1 MLGYVPSFLPE
12 FPQRYPKALF
22 NESFLR
28 DRHFGLQEYFKKIP
42 QKLFETPELTVF
54 LETLNVLGERGYN
67 TKSLE
72 RNIKLSSTLHVSRTK
87 QSTKSSYDNM
97 SSLAFYDSIK
107 ELKEHLIREKS
118 FALLK
123 VKEGERV
130 LEIGYGTG
138 HAIVDFAMAV
148 GQNGLVCGLDISEGM
163 MNKTQKRLIKEGI
176 NNWDNI
182 KLGLGDAS
190 QRLPYE
196 NASFDIAYMS
206 FTLELLGTPEMV
218 QLLNECNRVLDENG
232 RICIA
237 CLAKNSDGNI
247 AVKLYEWLYQNV
259 PFFMNCRPIFVKELL
274 EGTSYV
280 VEASEQLTAWA
291 IPIDIVVAKKYTH

>member
-1 MLGYVPSFLPE
+1 MSQVFLPE

-22 NESFLR
+22 NQSFLR
-28 DRHFGLQEYFKKIP
+28 DRHYGLQEYFRKIP
-42 QKLFETPELTVF
+42 QKLFETPELTTF

-72 RNIKLSSTLHVSRTK
+72 RSVKLSSTLHVSRTR
-87 QSTKSSYDNM
+87 QSTKNSYDTM
-97 SSLAFYDSIK
+97 SSLGIYDTLK
-107 ELKEHLIREKS
+107 ELKEHLIRERS
-118 FALLK
+118 FDQLK
-123 VKEGERV
+123 VREGERV

-148 GQNGLVCGLDISEGM
+148 GQNGLVCGIDISEGM

-196 NASFDIAYMS
+196 NASFDIVYMA
-206 FTLELLGTPEMV
+206 FTLELFGVSEMIQV
-218 QLLNECNRVLDENG
+218 LNECYRVLGENG

-237 CLAKNSDGNI
+237 CLEKNDEANI

-259 PFFMNCRPIFVKELL
+259 PFFMDCRPIFVKELL
-274 EGTSYV
+274 EGASFE
-280 VEASEQLTAWA
+280 VEASEHLTAWA
-291 IPIDIVVAKKYTH
+291 IPIEVVVAKKYRH